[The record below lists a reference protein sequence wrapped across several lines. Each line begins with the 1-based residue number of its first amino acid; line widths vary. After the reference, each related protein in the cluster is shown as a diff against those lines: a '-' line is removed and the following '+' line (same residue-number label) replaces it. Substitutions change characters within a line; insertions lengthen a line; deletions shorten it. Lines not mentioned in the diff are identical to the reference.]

1 MTDYT
6 NLPEFQPWP
15 KIPRLF
21 GNKNIIVTEKVNG
34 TNAAVVIPEDDSGVF
49 AQSRKKIITPG
60 NDNFGFARYVAENEV
75 LLKELLGYGTH
86 FGEWYGEGIQKNE
99 LGITGKRFML
109 FNVTRWRELFESAE
123 EDGEDARSRIHKVRS
138 LSLDVATVLYEGVF
152 DTLAVA
158 NVVKNLRERGS
169 QHVPG
174 GKAEGVVVY
183 HEASNQL
190 FKVLCEN
197 DDMSKTEAGRS

>member
-6 NLPEFQPWP
+6 NLPEFQAWP

-21 GNKNIIVTEKVNG
+21 GAKNIIVTEKVNG

-49 AQSRKKIITPG
+49 AQSRKKVITPG

-75 LLKELLGYGTH
+75 LLKEILGYGTH

-109 FNVTRWRELFESAE
+109 FNVTRWRELFSEA
-123 EDGEDARSRIHKVRS
+123 DDARGTQAKLKS
-138 LSLDVATVLYEGVF
+138 LSLDVATVLYEGIF
-152 DTLAVA
+152 DTTAVA
-158 NVVKNLRERGS
+158 NTVNDLRNNGS

-174 GKAEGVVVY
+174 GKAEGVIVY